1 MPELLP
7 PALGRR
13 HLLTFDTDRL
23 PEQRADVLVIG
34 AGIAGL
40 TAAVLA
46 ARAGLRVALATKGRI
61 GESATWLAQGGIAG
75 AVGETDSIELHLAD
89 TLAAGAGLCDED
101 VVLAVVREAAE
112 ALDGLR
118 RAGVNFDLTAAGGID
133 LAREGGHSLPRV
145 LHTGDATG
153 ATIQDTLSDVVRGTP
168 GVRLLEERFLAE
180 ILVADGRAAGAL
192 VLAAS
197 GSPEA
202 LRADSVVL
210 ATGGAGQVYRVTTNP
225 LVATGDGVAAAWR
238 AGAEVSDLEFV
249 QFHPTALD
257 SASSPKFLITEA
269 LRGQGAYLLDD
280 SGERFMPDVHPLAE
294 LAPRDIVSRAIERV
308 MEDSHRPNV
317 WLDARHLGRTLLET
331 RFPTIYEKCAEAGF
345 DLASDLIPVAPA
357 AHYMIGGVRVDLD
370 GRTSVPGL
378 YASGEVA
385 ASGLHG
391 ANRLASNSLLE
402 GLVSSRRVVRA
413 LQEDGGARAWAGR
426 IVSESEPRPAALRAV
441 ARLEELQ
448 YLMSRFVGVH
458 RTAAGLANASEAA
471 AGMAEVLHLSMASR
485 PELELQNLVTVAN
498 LVTAAAIRRRESRG
512 THFREDF
519 PQRDDSCCRVH
530 TVWTRDGETFDVP
543 VHGPSGAGS
552 DPAVVNPVGGD
563 DA

>member
-1 MPELLP
+1 MSELLP
-7 PALGRR
+7 PAVARR
-13 HLLTFDTDRL
+13 HLLAFDTAAL
-23 PEQRADVLVIG
+23 PESRADVLVIG

-46 ARAGLRVALATKGRI
+46 ARAGLQVALATKGRI

-75 AVGETDSIELHLAD
+75 AVGETDSIELHLAE

-101 VVLAVVREAAE
+101 VVLAVVREAAT
-112 ALDGLR
+112 ALEGLR
-118 RAGVNFDLTAAGGID
+118 RAGVNFDLTEAGGID
-133 LAREGGHSLPRV
+133 LALEGGHSLPRV

-153 ATIQDTLSDVVRGTP
+153 ATIQDTLSAVVRQTR
-168 GVRLLEERFLAE
+168 GVRLLEERFLVE
-180 ILVADGRAAGAL
+180 LLVAEGRAAGAL
-192 VLAAS
+192 VLDAA
-197 GSPEA
+197 GAPEV
-202 LRADSVVL
+202 LRADAVVL

-238 AGAEVSDLEFV
+238 AGAQVADLEFV

-269 LRGQGAYLLDD
+269 LRGQGAYLLDG
-280 SGERFMPDVHPLAE
+280 SGARFMPEVHPLAE

-308 MEDSHRPNV
+308 MESSHRPNV
-317 WLDARHLGRTLLET
+317 WLDARHLGRALLEA

-345 DLASDLIPVAPA
+345 DLSTDLIPVAPA

-370 GRTSVPGL
+370 GRTSIPGL

-402 GLVSSRRVVRA
+402 GLVFSRRVVRA
-413 LQEDGGARAWAGR
+413 LQDDGGAAMSSGR
-426 IVSESEPRPAALRAV
+426 IVSTPEPRPSALRAV

-448 YLMSRFVGVH
+448 YLKSRFVGVL
-458 RTAAGLANASEAA
+458 RTADGLADASGSV

-485 PELELQNLVTVAN
+485 PEFELQNLVTVAG
-498 LVTAAAIRRRESRG
+498 LVTAAAVRRCESRG

-519 PQRDDSCCRVH
+519 PQRDDSRWRVH
-530 TVWTRDGETFDVP
+530 TVWTREAEPFDVP
-543 VHGPSGAGS
+543 VHGPAGAGS
-552 DPAVVNPVGGD
+552 EPGVAGLSGGD